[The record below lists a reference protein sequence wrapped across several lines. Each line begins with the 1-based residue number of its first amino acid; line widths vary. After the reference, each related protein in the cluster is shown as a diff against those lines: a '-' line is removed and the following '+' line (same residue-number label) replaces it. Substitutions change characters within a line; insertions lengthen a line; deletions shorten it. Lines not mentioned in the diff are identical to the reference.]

1 MAEARSKDNWH
12 HTAAML
18 ALLANAHRD
27 PKKTGPFK
35 PDDFNPFANKEEPIR
50 LKDNQEAF
58 ALLKHVF
65 VDRKEAH

>member
-1 MAEARSKDNWH
+1 MADARSKDNWH
-12 HTAAML
+12 HTAAVL

-35 PDDFNPFANKEEPIR
+35 PEDFNPFAKKTEPIR